1 LQIARQELGQVT
13 FMLALVAAS
22 MMGQGVVY
30 IRDRA
35 EECTTVLTE
44 AYTKAQ
50 MVGCMMAQVV
60 VYTLA
65 QVAACTLGLAEVF
78 MMGRVVGS
86 IVGRVVGCMK
96 DQRNTAAIDL
106 RCRYLQK
113 SLNVWDTPK
122 KLR

>member
-1 LQIARQELGQVT
+1 
-13 FMLALVAAS
+13 MLALVAAS

-44 AYTKAQ
+44 ACTKAQ
-50 MVGCMMAQVV
+50 MVGCMIAQVV
-60 VYTLA
+60 VYTLV
-65 QVAACTLGLAEVF
+65 QVAACTLGPAEVF

-86 IVGRVVGCMK
+86 IVGRVVGYMK
-96 DQRNTAAIDL
+96 DQRSTAAIDL